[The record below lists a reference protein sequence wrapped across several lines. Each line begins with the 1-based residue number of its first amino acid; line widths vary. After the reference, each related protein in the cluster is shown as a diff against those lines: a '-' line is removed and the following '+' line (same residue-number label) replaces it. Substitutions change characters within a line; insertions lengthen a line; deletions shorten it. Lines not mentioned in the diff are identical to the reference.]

1 MLLKT
6 KIMKWKIIPKIYRRN
21 RFINAWKVALR
32 GWIYSL
38 AHLNLVNS
46 WDSKLIFSSRN
57 VRFIPLYFERL
68 FLPLFP
74 FLSRIILVCMWIVFW
89 PTAQIIDTERY
100 KNLIKEFED
109 IPPDAF
115 DETIDGEEYLDNLEG
130 WVKSLHEK
138 MKNKVKNS
146 SKERTEGRKHAGSL
160 NRIAIISSDS

>member
-1 MLLKT
+1 
-6 KIMKWKIIPKIYRRN
+6 
-21 RFINAWKVALR
+21 
-32 GWIYSL
+32 
-38 AHLNLVNS
+38 
-46 WDSKLIFSSRN
+46 
-57 VRFIPLYFERL
+57 
-68 FLPLFP
+68 
-74 FLSRIILVCMWIVFW
+74 MWIVFW